1 MPLKRY
7 YPIVKNL
14 TLAYYCNSI
23 KSVNLFN
30 DFYEIMNNV
39 KKLFSIRDMENL
51 SGIKAHTIRIW
62 EKRYN
67 LFSPE
72 RTSTNIRT
80 YSLQSLQKLLN
91 ITLLYH
97 NGYKISKIA
106 KLPESEIPVI
116 VRGIVAKNS
125 EKSHAINA
133 FKLSMINFD
142 QTLFFNTYNSLLA
155 ERSFKDIFNDVFI
168 PLLNELGLLWQTDT
182 ISPSHEHFITNLIK
196 QKIYINTEK
205 LQIIEPT
212 RKDKVF
218 VLFLPENEIHEL
230 GLLYLNYEIIL
241 KGYKSIYLGQTM
253 PIESLVDL
261 LKYYNNIHFVSYF
274 TVSPNKDE
282 IAKYIKSFTENLN
295 EAGNSHLWL
304 LGHQTQHIDKETLP
318 NSIKTFGSIEKL
330 TNIIA

>member
-1 MPLKRY
+1 
-7 YPIVKNL
+7 
-14 TLAYYCNSI
+14 
-23 KSVNLFN
+23 
-30 DFYEIMNNV
+30 MNNV
-39 KKLFSIRDMENL
+39 KKSFSIRDMENL

-72 RTSTNIRT
+72 RTATNIRT
-80 YSLQSLQKLLN
+80 YSLKSLQKLLN
-91 ITLLYH
+91 IVLLYH

-106 KLPESEIPVI
+106 RLPESEIPVL

-142 QTLFFNTYNSLLA
+142 QALFFNTYNSLLA
-155 ERSFKDIFNDVFI
+155 ERSFREIFVEVFI
-168 PLLNELGLLWQTDT
+168 PLLSELGLLWQTDT

-230 GLLYLNYEIIL
+230 GLLFLNYEINL

-253 PIESLVDL
+253 PIENLVDII
-261 LKYYNNIHFVSYF
+261 KYYENVHFVSYF
-274 TVSPNKDE
+274 TVSPTKE
-282 IAKYIKSFTENLN
+282 ELKKYIESFEKEVNSI
-295 EAGNSHLWL
+295 GNSKLWV
-304 LGHQTQHIDKETLP
+304 LGHQVQHMVPEELP
-318 NSIKTFGSIEKL
+318 DSVKTFNSIERLVGRL
-330 TNIIA
+330 